1 MARWWDNLVGPPG
14 GGNGDNADIGLTNQM
29 FQEEHAAKLKAQGRG
44 NGRTHATVSSS
55 TNRQASREEKALE
68 KGAAALN
75 SQCRTGARV
84 TGGNLYGSYVEY
96 EFNGDH
102 GFGRG
107 RTGHVEVVNNRVVR
121 IHG

>member
-1 MARWWDNLVGPPG
+1 MTRRWYGPQE
-14 GGNGDNADIGLTNQM
+14 NNSSNDEADHGWANPM
-29 FQEEHAAKLKAQGRG
+29 FQQDHAAKLKAQGRG
-44 NGRTHATVSSS
+44 NGRTHATVTSS

-68 KGAAALN
+68 KGAKALN
-75 SQCRTGARV
+75 GMCRTGAKV
-84 TGGNLYGSYVEY
+84 TGGNLYGGYVEY